1 MATREIT
8 LDNLSDTV
16 TTNETVL
23 LDFWAEWCG
32 PCRMFGP
39 IFEKASDAHPDI
51 VFGKIDT
58 EAQRELAAGFGITS
72 IPTLM
77 AFRDGI
83 IVFAQPGALGAA
95 QLEQLITGVGDLDMD
110 AVRAQIAEQQA
121 AASAAGAAEPV
132 AE

>member
-16 TTNETVL
+16 TGNETVL

-39 IFEKASDAHPDI
+39 IFEKASEQYPDI

-83 IVFAQPGALGAA
+83 IVFAQPGALAA
-95 QLEQLITGVGDLDMD
+95 PQLEQLITGVNGLDMD

-121 AASAAGAAEPV
+121 AAGTPE
-132 AE
+132 

>member
-8 LDNLSDTV
+8 A
-16 TTNETVL
+16 ETLEETITGNDIVL

-39 IFEKASDAHPDI
+39 IFEKAAETHPDI

-58 EAQRELAAGFGITS
+58 EAQRELAAAFDIRS

-77 AFRDGI
+77 AFREN
-83 IVFAQPGALGAA
+83 VLVYAQPGALMAP
-95 QLEQLITGVGDLDMD
+95 QLEQLITAVRDLDMED
-110 AVRAQIAEQQA
+110 VHAKVAEQQKEQESA
-121 AASAAGAAEPV
+121 RAAGA
-132 AE
+132 

>member
-16 TTNETVL
+16 TGNETVL

-39 IFEKASDAHPDI
+39 IFEKASEQYPDI

-83 IVFAQPGALGAA
+83 IVFAQPGALAA
-95 QLEQLITGVGDLDMD
+95 PQLEQLITGVNGLDMD

-121 AASAAGAAEPV
+121 AAGETDPQA
-132 AE
+132 

>member
-8 LDNLSDTV
+8 LENL
-16 TTNETVL
+16 NETVTGNDTVF

-39 IFEKASDAHPDI
+39 IFEKASEQYPDI

-83 IVFAQPGALGAA
+83 IVFAQPGALAA
-95 QLEQLITGVGDLDMD
+95 PQLEQLITGVNGLDMD

-121 AASAAGAAEPV
+121 ASDGEP
-132 AE
+132 APQ